1 MKWDIVPST
10 EEVTLLMEAG
20 MIYRDT
26 GKFEE
31 ARDVFTGVRALMPQS
46 EVPEVMLGSVA
57 AYQQDF
63 TVAQKHYQR
72 ALETNPKSAFA
83 LVHLGEL
90 ALAQKNSA
98 EARTNF
104 KKAMELDPRGDVGK
118 TARGMLEMTEVLKL
132 EA

>member
-1 MKWDIVPST
+1 MKWDIVPTT

-46 EVPEVMLGSVA
+46 EVPDVMLGSVA

-83 LVHLGEL
+83 LVHMGEL

-98 EARTNF
+98 EARTNL
-104 KKAMELDPRGDVGK
+104 KKAMDLDPRGDVGK
-118 TARGMLEMTEVLKL
+118 TARGMLEMTDVLRL
-132 EA
+132 EE